1 MITLFLVVIV
11 HQILESQWNRGAIE
25 LYLTDI
31 LFLSKE
37 ELQERKGQAL

>member
-11 HQILESQWNRGAIE
+11 HQILENHWNREAIE
-25 LYLTDI
+25 LHLTDV
-31 LFLSKE
+31 LLLSKE